1 MKIKDFKYLEASLGE
16 QSIET
21 ISDDRIMYMISY
33 FSKIK
38 VSDIENLNIKAY
50 HKLFNKWL
58 GKMEFKPSE
67 KKYKW
72 FYFQKNIWRR
82 KELSSL
88 NWADFIDLY
97 KLSREPMK
105 NINLLIL
112 KVWEPVIDITEVP
125 DFSNLDINYVWKSI
139 LELIEF
145 VASKLTK
152 YKVLFKSEKKDND
165 PKAPKGPKVK
175 EKEDKWGLLDA
186 TFHLLNDDVS
196 KLEQLNK
203 MNIDTVLI
211 YLIWN
216 KEKIE
221 KLQALNNKK

>member
-152 YKVLFKSEKKDND
+152 YKVLFKSEKKDNQ
-165 PKAPKGPKVK
+165 K
-175 EKEDKWGLLDA
+175 EKKKSMDWGMLDT
-186 TFHLLNDDVS
+186 TFHLLNDDIT
-196 KLEQLNK
+196 KLEKLNK
-203 MNIDTVLI
+203 LNIDTVLI

-221 KLQALNNKK
+221 KMEAANRKK